1 MRIFYLTH
9 RYLGIV
15 KSFQTLH
22 VHMNNASRYGYK
34 TGTFI
39 TKKIFF
45 QIFYN
50 FDICICMYIC
60 IYMLFLSEVVDFM
73 AFELRFGFILSFFGR
88 REVKNELIFLA
99 LAGENRGRISF
110 SLK

>member
-1 MRIFYLTH
+1 MGIFDLIH

-22 VHMNNASRYGYK
+22 VHMNNAGTRGYK

-45 QIFYN
+45 FKFVYN
-50 FDICICMYIC
+50 FDICICMC
-60 IYMLFLSEVVDFM
+60 IY
-73 AFELRFGFILSFFGR
+73 IY
-88 REVKNELIFLA
+88 I
-99 LAGENRGRISF
+99 
-110 SLK
+110 